1 MVLEKLGETG
11 NRDNTLVIYIS
22 DHGADFPRGK
32 GSIYENGTRI
42 PMIVN
47 YPQDFPRGKVESGM
61 VSTIDILPTMLRA
74 ARLPVPEELPGIA
87 LQDIESGRIPSRQYI
102 HTFTTGSSPNLLYLQ
117 FGIRD
122 QRYKLVY
129 SPVRALNRLAESR
142 YANSQLPLDQ
152 RVQSFLRPPEYELFD
167 LQEDPHQWKNLAESP
182 THQAIPNA
190 SAKRCWT
197 FNETS
202 KILSQ
207 GREHRDIHR

>member
-1 MVLEKLGETG
+1 
-11 NRDNTLVIYIS
+11 
-22 DHGADFPRGK
+22 
-32 GSIYENGTRI
+32 
-42 PMIVN
+42 
-47 YPQDFPRGKVESGM
+47 M

-129 SPVRALNRLAESR
+129 SPERALNRLAESR

-152 RVQSFLRPPEYELFD
+152 RVQASFVRPSTNYSICKKTRTNGRISRRVPRTRRS
-167 LQEDPHQWKNLAESP
+167 A
-182 THQAIPNA
+182 NA
-190 SAKRCWT
+190 SAKHCWT

-202 KILSQ
+202 KNAFRKW
-207 GREHRDIHR
+207 REHRDIHR